1 MAKMAFE
8 NKIEVVLSQE
18 LSSYDSVWYHIN
30 IFKID

>member
-8 NKIEVVLSQE
+8 NKIEVVLSPE
-18 LSSYDSVWYHIN
+18 LSSYDAVWYHIN